1 MKQTGFREIEHT
13 ADRELEVWAP
23 DMAQLLETA
32 ARGMNVISGVLTA
45 DQVPQSRTI
54 QFQNA
59 DPETL
64 LVDFLNE
71 LLYFVETERLA
82 FDQFHITETGGIWEA
97 RLSGKPIISQEK
109 EIKAV
114 TFHRLEVRRT
124 EQGLTVNIV
133 FDV

>member
-1 MKQTGFREIEHT
+1 MKPTGYQEIEHT

-32 ARGMNVISGVLTA
+32 ARGMNDIGGVRTA
-45 DQVPQSRTI
+45 EPIPQSRMI
-54 QFQNA
+54 QFQGA

-64 LVDFLNE
+64 LVNFLND
-71 LLYFVETERLA
+71 LLYFAETERLA
-82 FDQFHITETGGIWEA
+82 FDQFHITERGGIWEA
-97 RLSGKPIISQEK
+97 RLIGKPIISQDK